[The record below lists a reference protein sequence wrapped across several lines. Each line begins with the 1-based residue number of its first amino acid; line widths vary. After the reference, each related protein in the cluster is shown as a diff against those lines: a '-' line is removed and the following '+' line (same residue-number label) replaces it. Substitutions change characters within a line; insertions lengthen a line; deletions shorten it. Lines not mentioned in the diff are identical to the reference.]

1 MIIERNENQSSS
13 KLPKASNY
21 SLSALPTSVVV
32 AENVAGS
39 TPRWLISFSLG
50 DWHANVLAVGGASKI
65 LA

>member
-21 SLSALPTSVVV
+21 PTSVVV

-39 TPRWLISFSLG
+39 TPRWFISFSLG